1 MGRLEELLLEPM
13 TVPRQLTFTEEIRRL
28 DHVSTNRFEAPLIN
42 CYVHLPRMMQQ
53 KNSECKQ
60 PDIIRIPQIPYHPMT
75 YLVGRLECLKR
86 PEIF

>member
-1 MGRLEELLLEPM
+1 MTAVRKSRNFIFFSSIFDQAGYVKKVAMGRLEELLLEPM

-53 KNSECKQ
+53 KNSECK
-60 PDIIRIPQIPYHPMT
+60 
-75 YLVGRLECLKR
+75 
-86 PEIF
+86 